1 MKGVAVA
8 SGKYIAPGRREEG
21 GDRRGE
27 SMSMRRGFWNI
38 TGLDIHV

>member
-1 MKGVAVA
+1 VLGGQTEARVKGVAV

-27 SMSMRRGFWNI
+27 SMSMRRG
-38 TGLDIHV
+38 